1 MSSTHANATAAAAGP
16 RSFVLFPLG
25 KKRFALPAEVVT
37 ELARPDRLQSFPH
50 TTALLS
56 GVLVRRAHIV
66 PVFDVAQVLI
76 GPGAPARK
84 FYLIATRKFGSS
96 PEWTAIPV
104 TGECELTTAE
114 VVPPTGKLPDYVAGL
129 LSLEREIVELLD
141 LEKLAEAEVPA

>member
-1 MSSTHANATAAAAGP
+1 MSSGHANPTSQGAG

-25 KKRFALPAEVVT
+25 KKRFALPADVVT
-37 ELARPDRLQSFPH
+37 ELARPDRLQAFPH
-50 TTALLS
+50 TTPLLS
-56 GVLVRRAHIV
+56 GVLVRRSHIV

-84 FYLIATRKFGSS
+84 FYLIATRRFGTA

-104 TGECELTTAE
+104 SGECELTTAE
-114 VVPPTGKLPDYVAGL
+114 VVAPAGKLPPYVVGL

-141 LEKLAEAEVPA
+141 LEKLAEAEVSA

>member
-1 MSSTHANATAAAAGP
+1 MSAGHANPAAGEGA

-25 KKRFALPAEVVT
+25 KKRFALPADVVT
-37 ELARPDRLQSFPH
+37 ELARPDRLQAFPH
-50 TTALLS
+50 TTPLLT

-76 GPGAPARK
+76 GAGGPARK
-84 FYLIATRKFGSS
+84 FYLIATRTFGTSR
-96 PEWTAIPV
+96 EWTAIPV

-114 VVPPTGKLPDYVAGL
+114 VVPPAGKLPDYVVGL

-141 LEKLAEAEVPA
+141 LEKLAEAEVLA